1 MAARSSHDFASWR
14 WAMRKDRR
22 TLDAALEAPVF
33 KFQLIVK
40 GLDTLIMREV
50 PGYQGQAVLQSQSG
64 NHWISATNR
73 LTRAFEVGIDTPCQ
87 HSTLQVE
94 RQHLHGG
101 QAGEKLG
108 NTVLTLEFVKP
119 FDISITVITAMV

>member
-1 MAARSSHDFASWR
+1 
-14 WAMRKDRR
+14 MRKDIR
-22 TLDAALEAPVF
+22 TLDAALDAPVF

-108 NTVLTLEFVKP
+108 NTASRWSLWNPLT
-119 FDISITVITAMV
+119 ISITVITEMV